1 MYKDEDNSTD
11 LIGAF
16 CELLFPKKGHR
27 NGIIVDDYGNE
38 WLVQLTNGREV
49 LFIRTRFSSFRVRR
63 VHFPLLEFGLSFFFT
78 EIPLIDRKCR
88 ALEYKF
94 GNKSHLLPNL

>member
-1 MYKDEDNSTD
+1 MDNGRYRWITIVQQSRTMYTDEDNSTD

-16 CELLFPKKGHR
+16 CELLFPRKGHR

-49 LFIRTRFSSFRVRR
+49 PVYKDEVFI
-63 VHFPLLEFGLSFFFT
+63 
-78 EIPLIDRKCR
+78 I
-88 ALEYKF
+88 
-94 GNKSHLLPNL
+94 

>member
-16 CELLFPKKGHR
+16 CELLFPKKGHC

-49 LFIRTRFSSFRVRR
+49 PVYKDEVFI
-63 VHFPLLEFGLSFFFT
+63 
-78 EIPLIDRKCR
+78 I
-88 ALEYKF
+88 
-94 GNKSHLLPNL
+94 

>member
-1 MYKDEDNSTD
+1 MLWEVLPDSNIQQSRIMYTDEDNSTD

-49 LFIRTRFSSFRVRR
+49 PVYKDEVFI
-63 VHFPLLEFGLSFFFT
+63 
-78 EIPLIDRKCR
+78 I
-88 ALEYKF
+88 
-94 GNKSHLLPNL
+94 